1 MGGTGLGIVRNSMI
15 DTLKLKSGP
24 ISEELAGEVESRL
37 VTRLG
42 VDNRTGEC
50 LYELVSGSLDGSWE
64 SSVSV
69 NVLREEWV
77 TYRSTVA
84 NPRARVSTVKQAC
97 APYLVIEGSVHKAML
112 GHNCVGGPLDVV
124 AAASWFVG
132 DVGSRFEGIFPH
144 WSEWRVLRVDW
155 AEVYELAGF
164 DAVAQ
169 YVHGLGLARYAR
181 RQPRRYGDECV
192 FFAGTTTTTK
202 FYHKGPEFAKHDH
215 AKLARSTNERYAQD
229 MQCKANSLLRVEISV
244 KSKKLRAQHGDN
256 PLVQDVSPDWLR
268 SLYDIEVARVL
279 KEGQSDMEWVRT
291 ADEVERRLYQVY
303 ESRLAQALWG
313 TWLKLAAQGETA
325 VRSKLTRP
333 TYFRHRKQ
341 LADAGCSWD
350 STDVYV
356 REDSL
361 IPEGFRPVRSDPRR
375 LAGESPLVKEALFG
389 HPVAV

>member
-1 MGGTGLGIVRNSMI
+1 MI

-24 ISEELAGEVESRL
+24 ISEDLAQEVESRL
-37 VTRLG
+37 VTRVG
-42 VDNRTGEC
+42 IDNRTEQF
-50 LYELVSGSLDGSWE
+50 LYLLVSGSLDGSWE

-69 NVLREEWV
+69 NVAREEFV
-77 TYRSTVA
+77 TRRATSA
-84 NPRARVSTVKQAC
+84 NPRARAVTEKRTC

-112 GHNCVGGPLDVV
+112 GHNCVGGPCDVV

-132 DVGSRFEGIFPH
+132 DVGSRFGGVFPH
-144 WSEWRVLRVDW
+144 WSEWRVLRIDW
-155 AEVYELAGF
+155 AEVYNLSSF

-169 YVHGLGLARYAR
+169 YIHGLGLARYAR

-202 FYHKGPEFAKHDH
+202 FYHKGPEYSKHDH

-229 MQCKANSLLRVEISV
+229 MQWKANSLLRVEVSV
-244 KSKKLRAQHGDN
+244 KSKKLRAHQHGDN

-268 SLYDIEVARVL
+268 SLYDTEVGRVL
-279 KEGQSDMEWVRT
+279 KEGQADMEWVRT

-303 ESRLAQALWG
+303 ESKLASTLYG

-325 VRSKLTRP
+325 VRSRLAER
-333 TYFRHRKQ
+333 TYYRHRKQ

-361 IPEGFRPVRSDPRR
+361 IPAGFRPVRSDPRR
-375 LAGESPLVKEALFG
+375 LAEESPLVREALFG